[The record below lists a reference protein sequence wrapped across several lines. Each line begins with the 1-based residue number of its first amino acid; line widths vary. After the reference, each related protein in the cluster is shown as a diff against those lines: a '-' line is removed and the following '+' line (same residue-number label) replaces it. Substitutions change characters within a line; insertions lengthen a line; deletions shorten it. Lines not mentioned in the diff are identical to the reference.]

1 MAAAPEHPDSGSLTL
16 ERVLHALSDP
26 IRLSIVR
33 ELATC
38 EYMGCKEMSPHGVTR
53 STLSH
58 HLKVLREAGLTFT
71 RVVATQRF
79 VALRYD
85 DIEGKFP
92 GLLAAVGV
100 ASERADAGGS
110 ARNRLSV

>member
-1 MAAAPEHPDSGSLTL
+1 MPVHPEHPAAESFTL

-33 ELATC
+33 GLATC
-38 EYMGCKEMSPHGVTR
+38 ESMGCKDMTGFNVTR

-71 RVVATQRF
+71 RVVSTERY
-79 VALRYD
+79 VALRHG
-85 DIEGKFP
+85 DIEAQFP

-100 ASERADAGGS
+100 AAPSPLLS
-110 ARNRLSV
+110 APRRS